1 MTGWPVQRVEV
12 GALRITVLPLG
23 EIYDD
28 QRRWFPTGSLAV
40 AGGETRL
47 PVNCLH
53 VGGPGISV
61 LIDACDPPCYPET
74 GSAGGSIGQRLE
86 EAGISPGGIT
96 HILLTHGH
104 HDHFCGVA
112 GPGNEP
118 AFPTARH
125 VLPPQDWADGT
136 LTPEAQRADGDA
148 ADPASLEMLYRRGL
162 LDLGE
167 SAVPLPEEIR
177 LLDAPGETAGH
188 RVVRVSSDG
197 EVLYFLADLFHVAAE
212 IADPGLCPWWA
223 DAAALKA
230 SRSRIISAMRRGNAR
245 FLCSHISGVLSP
257 DLFPDFSTS
266 PCETS
271 A

>member
-1 MTGWPVQRVEV
+1 M
-12 GALRITVLPLG
+12 TVLPLG
-23 EIYDD
+23 EIFDD
-28 QRRWFPTGSLAV
+28 LRGWFPPGSLAG

-53 VGGPGISV
+53 VGGSGISV
-61 LIDACDPPCYPET
+61 LIDACDPRCYSET
-74 GSAGGSIGQRLE
+74 GSAGGSIGQSLE

-125 VLPPQDWADGT
+125 VLPPQDWAGGT

-148 ADPASLEMLYRRGL
+148 ADPAPLEMLYRRGL
-162 LDLGE
+162 LDFGE
-167 SAVPLPEEIR
+167 SAVPLPEEIS
-177 LLDAPGETAGH
+177 LIQAPGETEGH
-188 RVVRVSSDG
+188 CVARISSKS
-197 EVLYFLADLFHVAAE
+197 EVLFFLADLFHVRAE
-212 IADPGLCPWWA
+212 IDNPALCPVWA

-230 SRSRIISAMRRGNAR
+230 SRSRILSAMRRDNAR